1 MTEFS
6 RIKIINH
13 SLHFENNKGKSGIV
27 YGIIIGHDV
36 MAQLGLKANFK
47 HKVLQW
53 DDNTVSMKK
62 TSGLLG
68 KSNLTKRNMR
78 EVDLQTSETASTIEA
93 IELIVKIIDS
103 TYVKADLKQVDNH
116 ITQLNDE

>member
-1 MTEFS
+1 
-6 RIKIINH
+6 
-13 SLHFENNKGKSGIV
+13 
-27 YGIIIGHDV
+27 

-78 EVDLQTSETASTIEA
+78 EVVMQNSEPASIREA
-93 IELIVKIIDS
+93 TQRMVKIIDI
-103 TYVKADLKQVDNH
+103 TYAKVDLKQVADNA
-116 ITQLNDE
+116 TQLNAE